1 MRARSTAGAGGVG
14 GRALGPGAA
23 APAPVPR
30 TAAVPPLRPACPP
43 GDRRPGRARHDRRRL
58 HLRMPRPAIAPALMH
73 PCACMP
79 RPAIAPLSPTASLP
93 AIAPHPSPALPRWR
107 RPA

>member
-1 MRARSTAGAGGVG
+1 MRARNTAGAAECG

-30 TAAVPPLRPACPP
+30 TAVPPLRPACQP
-43 GDRRPGRARHDRRRL
+43 GDRRPERVRRDRRSL
-58 HLRMPRPAIAPALMH
+58 HLHVPRPAIAPALMP
-73 PCACMP
+73 PCVCMP
-79 RPAIAPLSPTASLP
+79 CTAIAPRPYP
-93 AIAPHPSPALPRWR
+93 APPRWR